1 MYSDP
6 KCCKKRYLKF
16 RKNLISLLT
25 FFKGVRPF
33 GRKVV
38 LLVTDGHSNMQRS
51 LTIPKAE
58 ALKRNGVFIYV
69 IAVGGT
75 FISGI
80 DEMVKMA
87 SRPPEQFLF
96 RVSGLSG
103 LVEVIKLVVKQVAPG
118 KYKIINGQPNKPCH
132 HHG

>member
-1 MYSDP
+1 MIANVAREDI
-6 KCCKKRYLKF
+6 LKF
-16 RKNLISLLT
+16 CKNLISLLT

-38 LLVTDGHSNMQRS
+38 LLVTDGQSNIQRS

-69 IAVGGT
+69 IAVGGQ
-75 FISGI
+75 FIYGI
-80 DEMVKMA
+80 DEMVKVA
-87 SRPPEQFLF
+87 SRPPQNYLF
-96 RVSGLSG
+96 RVSDLSG
-103 LVEVIKLVVKQVAPG
+103 LVDVIKLVVKQVAPG

-132 HHG
+132 YHG